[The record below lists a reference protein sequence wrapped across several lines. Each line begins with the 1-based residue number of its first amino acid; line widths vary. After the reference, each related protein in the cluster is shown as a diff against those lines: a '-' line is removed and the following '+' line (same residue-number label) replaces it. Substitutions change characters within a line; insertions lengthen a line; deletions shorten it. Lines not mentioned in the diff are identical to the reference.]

1 MDPLGQEVLA
11 LSEAFA
17 EELCAP
23 PSVLWA
29 IDVGPVVSHL
39 VVYDY
44 RRKKVLQVA
53 ADIQNE
59 TLVNDLAL
67 HSSRAELDGRPLP
80 VVVETIEPRGQAL
93 GHDLVNTILWVGRF
107 REASRGALLGRS
119 KVCKHLVGKDRND
132 SAIRQV
138 LIDKLGPP
146 RITAVEVGPKG
157 GRKKVSSPGPTAGVS
172 GDLWQA
178 LALAVT
184 YAETVLQKEE
194 A

>member
-1 MDPLGQEVLA
+1 MDP
-11 LSEAFA
+11 S
-17 EELCAP
+17 

-29 IDVGPVVSHL
+29 IDVGPVVSHV

-44 RRKKVLQVA
+44 GRKKVLQVG
-53 ADIQNE
+53 ADVPNGK
-59 TLVNDLAL
+59 LVGDLFLACYRADPY
-67 HSSRAELDGRPLP
+67 SRPVP
-80 VVVETIEPRGQAL
+80 VVIETIEPRGQAL

-107 REASRGALLGRS
+107 WEASRGALLGRS
-119 KVCKHLVGKDRND
+119 KVYKHLVGKDRND
-132 SAIRQV
+132 SAIRRV

-146 RITAVEVGPKG
+146 RISTVEVGPKG

-178 LALAVT
+178 LGLAVT

-194 A
+194 DP

>member
-1 MDPLGQEVLA
+1 MD
-11 LSEAFA
+11 SS
-17 EELCAP
+17 AP
-23 PSVLWA
+23 SSVLWA

-44 RRKKVLQVA
+44 GAKKVLRVA
-53 ADIQNE
+53 PDVPNQD
-59 TLVNDLAL
+59 LVNDVNLWC
-67 HSSRAELDGRPLP
+67 SRAELDLRPLP
-80 VVVETIEPRGQAL
+80 VVIETIEPRGQAL

-107 REASRGALLGRS
+107 WEASRGALLGRS
-119 KVCKHLVGKDRND
+119 KVYKHLVSKDRND

-138 LIDKLGPP
+138 MIDKLGPP
-146 RITAVEVGPKG
+146 RITTVVIGPKG
-157 GRKKVSSPGPTAGVS
+157 GRKKISSPGPTAGVS

-194 A
+194 DP